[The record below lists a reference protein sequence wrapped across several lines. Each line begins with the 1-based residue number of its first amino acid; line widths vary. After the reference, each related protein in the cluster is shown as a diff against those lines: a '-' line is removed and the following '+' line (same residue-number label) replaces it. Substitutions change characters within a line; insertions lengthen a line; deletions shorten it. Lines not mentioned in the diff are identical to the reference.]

1 MEPRQAAT
9 VMLLRNCKGPGVEV
23 FMLRRNLTLD
33 FVGGAYVFP
42 GGAVD
47 PRDEAI
53 ALDGSLFGGS
63 DNSCSAILE
72 LPAKGG
78 SFWVAAIRECFEE
91 AGILL
96 ASRSGKPLSFD
107 DLAERVLFDGYR
119 RALNAKESSFEAILR
134 AEGLRLETEGVVYFS
149 HWITPEGA
157 PRRYD
162 TRFFVAAAPDHQ
174 VGLHDNGE
182 TVANVWI
189 TPAEALERHRA
200 GEFDLILPT
209 IKHLEALSR
218 YADVASALADAR
230 TFKNLPAITPRLVT
244 DEEQMR
250 VLLPGED
257 GYDEASTEGLRAGSP
272 LPGRPGGPAI
282 G

>member
-1 MEPRQAAT
+1 M
-9 VMLLRNCKGPGVEV
+9 
-23 FMLRRNLTLD
+23 
-33 FVGGAYVFP
+33 
-42 GGAVD
+42 D
-47 PRDEAI
+47 PHDEAI
-53 ALDGSLFGGS
+53 ALDQSLFGGS
-63 DNSCSAILE
+63 DDACSAILE

-96 ASRSGKPLSFD
+96 ASRGGRALSFED
-107 DLAERVLFDGYR
+107 PAERALFDGYR
-119 RALNAKESSFEAILR
+119 RALNAKETSFEAILR
-134 AEGLRLETEGVVYFS
+134 AEGLRLETDGVVYFS

-189 TPAEALERHRA
+189 TPAEALERYRA

-209 IKHLEALSR
+209 IKNLEALSR
-218 YADVASALADAR
+218 YADVASALTDAR
-230 TFKNLPAITPRLVT
+230 TFKDLPAITPRMVME
-244 DEEQMR
+244 EEQLR

-257 GYDEASTEGLRAGSP
+257 GYEEASTEGLRAGAP

-282 G
+282 S

>member
-1 MEPRQAAT
+1 
-9 VMLLRNCKGPGVEV
+9 MLLRNRNGSGVEV

-47 PRDEAI
+47 PQDQTVAE
-53 ALDGSLFGGS
+53 DSSLFSGA
-63 DNSCSAILE
+63 DASCSQVLGV
-72 LPAKGG
+72 PAKGS

-96 ASRSGKPLSFD
+96 ASRGGSVLSFED
-107 DLAERVLFDGYR
+107 PAERALFDGYR
-119 RALNAKESSFEAILR
+119 RALNSKETTFEAILR
-134 AEGLRLETEGVVYFS
+134 AEGLRLEVEGVVYFA

-162 TRFFVAAAPDHQ
+162 TRFFVAAAPEHQ

-189 TPAEALERHRA
+189 APAEALERHRA

-209 IKHLEALSR
+209 IKNLEALSR
-218 YADVASALADAR
+218 YSDVASALEDAR
-230 TFKNLPAITPRLVT
+230 GFRDLPAITPRMLME
-244 DEEQMR
+244 DGELR
-250 VLLPGED
+250 VLLPG
-257 GYDEASTEGLRAGSP
+257 DEGFDRASTEGLQAGVP
-272 LPGRPGGPAI
+272 LPGRPGGPTI
-282 G
+282 S